1 MYTISMN
8 IEYDLAKAES
18 NFDKHSVSFDE
29 AATALLDDQALVMED
44 IDSRDEN
51 RWILIGLSNQTR
63 LLTVIYTV
71 RGDFVRIISARKSTK
86 KEVSYYA

>member
-1 MYTISMN
+1 MN

-29 AATALLDDQALVMED
+29 AATAILDDEALVMED

-86 KEVSYYA
+86 KEASYYA

>member
-1 MYTISMN
+1 MN

-18 NFDKHSVSFDE
+18 NFDKHNVSFDE

-51 RWILIGLSNQTR
+51 RWILIGISNQTR

-71 RGDFVRIISARKSTK
+71 RGDFVRIISARKATK

>member
-1 MYTISMN
+1 MN

-18 NFDKHSVSFDE
+18 NFDKHNVSFDE

-51 RWILIGLSNQTR
+51 RWILIGIGNQTR

-71 RGDFVRIISARKSTK
+71 RGDFVRIISARKATK

>member
-1 MYTISMN
+1 
-8 IEYDLAKAES
+8 
-18 NFDKHSVSFDE
+18 
-29 AATALLDDQALVMED
+29 MED

-51 RWILIGLSNQTR
+51 RWILIGMGNQTR

-71 RGDFVRIISARKSTK
+71 RGDFVRIISARKATK

>member
-1 MYTISMN
+1 MN

-51 RWILIGLSNQTR
+51 RWILIGLSSQTR

-71 RGDFVRIISARKSTK
+71 RGDFVRIISARKATK

>member
-1 MYTISMN
+1 MN

-18 NFDKHSVSFDE
+18 NFDKHNVSFDE

-51 RWILIGLSNQTR
+51 RWILIGMGNQTR

-71 RGDFVRIISARKSTK
+71 RGDFVRIISARKATK